1 MKKKVILGGEHDVA
15 LRGAVLECLAS
26 IGAEMTARQF
36 GLGGS
41 QIIET
46 TTLTLGR
53 DVVVVE
59 AETYVGL
66 SVSGPAR
73 LVNRVAALMA
83 ERTPPQ

>member
-1 MKKKVILGGEHDVA
+1 MKKKLILGSEHDVA
-15 LRGAVLECLAS
+15 LRGAVLEYLAT

-46 TTLTLGR
+46 TTLALGR
-53 DVVVVE
+53 DLLVVE

-73 LVNRVAALMA
+73 LVNRVATLMA
-83 ERTPPQ
+83 ERTTKS